1 MPSKALVVLLTETA
15 MEMHVVIPEVE
26 AVTAL
31 VDSPVV
37 VGDTLEE
44 GVTPTEMQIHV
55 VTREAMGEGISRNRM
70 VHGATWVGSRTV
82 WWEEDTVVTAVL
94 IHSIHHPHPLQGPH
108 PHSQVHLNR

>member
-37 VGDTLEE
+37 VGDTLGE
-44 GVTPTEMQIHV
+44 GVTGVQIHV
-55 VTREAMGEGISRNRM
+55 VTKEAMGEGISRNRM
-70 VHGATWVGSRTV
+70 AHGATWVDSRTV
-82 WWEEDTVVTAVL
+82 
-94 IHSIHHPHPLQGPH
+94 
-108 PHSQVHLNR
+108 